1 MSFSE
6 PKTFSFTP
14 ENVAQIQ
21 KILAKYPAGKG
32 ESALLPVLRLAQ
44 KQSGGWL
51 PRAAIAAVAQLLEI
65 PAIRAFE
72 VASFY
77 TMFNL
82 EPVGKY
88 LVQLCRTTPCWLAG
102 GEAVAQAVMRR
113 LGIEP
118 GQTTPDGLFTLKE
131 VECLGACVNAPVMQI
146 NEDMFEDLTAESACQ
161 VLDDLAAG
169 RKPKV
174 GPQKER
180 CGSCPC
186 GGPTTLKQEGG
197 AA

>member
-1 MSFSE
+1 MSLCQPQHFFFSA
-6 PKTFSFTP
+6 
-14 ENVAQIQ
+14 ENLAAAKKIIAQ
-21 KILAKYPAGKG
+21 YPPGKQA
-32 ESALLPVLRLAQ
+32 SAVLPLFELAQ
-44 KQSGGWL
+44 RQHGGWL
-51 PRAAIAAVAQLLEI
+51 PRAAIAYIAEMLEM

-102 GEAVAQAVMRR
+102 GQAIAKACEEK
-113 LGIEP
+113 LGIKIGE
-118 GQTTPDGLFTLKE
+118 TTPDKLFTLKE

-146 NEDMFEDLTAESACQ
+146 NDDMYEDLTPESARAI
-161 VLDDLAAG
+161 LTDLAEG

-174 GPQKER
+174 GSQTGR

-186 GGPTTLKQEGG
+186 GGEKN
-197 AA
+197 AR

>member
-1 MSFSE
+1 MSVCE
-6 PKTFSFTP
+6 PKNFSFTP
-14 ENVAQIQ
+14 ENMAAAR
-21 KILAKYPAGKG
+21 KIAGKYPAGKH
-32 ESALLPVLRLAQ
+32 ESALLPLLHLAQ
-44 KQSGGWL
+44 KQCGGWL
-51 PRAAIAAVAQLLEI
+51 PRAAIAGVADLLEI

-77 TMFNL
+77 SMFNL
-82 EPVGKY
+82 QPVGKY

-102 GEAVAQAVMRR
+102 GQAIAEAVEAR
-113 LGIEP
+113 LGISV

-146 NEDMFEDLTAESACQ
+146 NDDMYEDLTPESACK

-169 RKPKV
+169 LKPKV
-174 GPQKER
+174 GSQSGR

-186 GGPTTLKQEGG
+186 GGASTLKGEG
-197 AA
+197 A